1 MIKRILVPIP
11 GASLGA
17 SAVDQIV
24 WLATAHRARVTALVA
39 VDETLKDRTPALVA
53 VTDMV
58 SRGIRLCG
66 FQDQAKR
73 AVAELTEACQTR
85 DISIEVDQRDAELVD
100 AACAAWRYHDLLV
113 FPRHGAFHADVCP
126 DPEAALV
133 RMIVGRIGPI
143 VSTAATP
150 RPVRRVIVAYSGSHA
165 SAKSMKRFVQM
176 NLCPGASVRIVTVGE
191 DGFDGQRLL
200 DDAADYCRAWG
211 VDADTVLLDGPPATA
226 LLQHAREFDLIV
238 VGDSARSLLTRKVFG
253 DVMLQVLRQPDQAV
267 FFAH

>member
-17 SAVDQIV
+17 AAVDQILS
-24 WLATAHRARVTALVA
+24 LARAHRARVTALVA
-39 VDETLKDRTPALVA
+39 ADETLQYRAPALVA
-53 VTDMV
+53 VTDVV
-58 SRGIRLCG
+58 SRGIRLSG
-66 FQDQAKR
+66 FQLQAQQ
-73 AVAELTEACQTR
+73 AVEELTEACR
-85 DISIEVDQRDAELVD
+85 SCDVSIEVEQRDAELVA

-113 FPRHGAFHADVCP
+113 FPRHGTFHADVCP

-133 RMIVGRIGPI
+133 RMIVGRIGPV
-143 VSTAATP
+143 VSTATMP

-176 NLCPGASVRIVTVGE
+176 NLCPGASVRIVNVCE
-191 DGFDGQRLL
+191 DGVDGQRMLN
-200 DDAADYCRAWG
+200 DAAEYCRAWG
-211 VDADTVLLDGPPATA
+211 VDADTVLLDGPPGTA